1 MELKVIHRDTVSKQT
16 AKSQKH
22 HLIGGGVDVVSKAK
36 ITEKTFAMIQLEQK
50 EIEEIIEDTEYGS
63 W

>member
-1 MELKVIHRDTVSKQT
+1 MELKAIHRDAVLKQT
-16 AKSQKH
+16 ARPN
-22 HLIGGGVDVVSKAK
+22 LIGGGVDVVSKAK

>member
-1 MELKVIHRDTVSKQT
+1 MELKAIHRDTVSKPT
-16 AKSQKH
+16 TKLD
-22 HLIGGGVDVVSKAK
+22 LIGRKVDIVPKAK
-36 ITEKTFAMIQLEQK
+36 ITEKTFGMIQLEQK

>member
-1 MELKVIHRDTVSKQT
+1 MKLKAIHRDTVSKPA
-16 AKSQKH
+16 AKPD
-22 HLIGGGVDVVSKAK
+22 LIGRKVDIVSKAK

>member
-1 MELKVIHRDTVSKQT
+1 MELKAIHRDTVSKPT
-16 AKSQKH
+16 AKLD
-22 HLIGGGVDVVSKAK
+22 LIGRKVGIVSKAK
-36 ITEKTFAMIQLEQK
+36 ITEKTFGMIQLEQK

>member
-1 MELKVIHRDTVSKQT
+1 MELKAIYGDTVSKQT
-16 AKSQKH
+16 SKPN
-22 HLIGGGVDVVSKAK
+22 LIGGRVDVVSKAK